1 MAPLKYWL
9 WLSTRRGAE
18 EHPELLCRLLE
29 QFGTPEAVYF
39 ADPEEYRRIPE
50 LPPLMHQELEDKTL
64 DSAEAILERCARLD
78 LHIMTVQDT
87 DYPDRLRQI
96 RDYPLVLYRKGKWFP
111 LDEMLTIGMVGTRK
125 ATPYGVNMAATLSM
139 DLSRG
144 GAVVAS
150 GMAEGIDTASVKG
163 ALQAGGTPISV
174 LGGGIDVPYPYENR
188 FLYDDVAAVGALLS
202 EYPPGTRPQGF
213 HFPVRNRIIS
223 GLSCGVIAV
232 EGAERS
238 GTMITMRLALEQ
250 NRDTY
255 AVPGNADAPMSR
267 GTNRLI
273 QRGEAQLLLNA
284 GEILEEYAGRYTVRL
299 KHQEEPL
306 TKEEREARL
315 SGIKMPERREKRN
328 EPPKPKTE
336 EPPRPTMTR
345 ADASAQLS
353 EEQMAILEAVADTP
367 LLTDEIIE
375 KTGLPAHQVMAALTI
390 LQVGGFVQEQAG
402 KRFFAAIGLEP

>member
-9 WLSTRRGAE
+9 WLSTRRGGE

-39 ADPEEYRRIPE
+39 ADPEEYRRIPD
-50 LPPLMHQELEDKTL
+50 LPPLMRQELEDKTL

-78 LHIMTVQDT
+78 IHVMTVQDT

-125 ATPYGVNMAATLSM
+125 ATPYGVNMAATLAM
-139 DLSRG
+139 DLSRD
-144 GAVVAS
+144 GAVVVS

-163 ALQAGGTPISV
+163 ALQAGGTPVSV

-273 QRGEAQLLLNA
+273 QRGEAQLLLHA
-284 GEILEEYAGRYTVRL
+284 GEILEEYAGRYAVRL
-299 KHQEEPL
+299 KQQEDPL
-306 TKEEREARL
+306 TREEREQRL
-315 SGIKMPERREKRN
+315 SGIRMPKRREKRN
-328 EPPKPKTE
+328 DPPEPKAE

-345 ADASAQLS
+345 SDASAQLS
-353 EEQMAILEAVADTP
+353 EEQMTILEAVADTP

-402 KRFFAAIGLEP
+402 KRFLAAIGLKP